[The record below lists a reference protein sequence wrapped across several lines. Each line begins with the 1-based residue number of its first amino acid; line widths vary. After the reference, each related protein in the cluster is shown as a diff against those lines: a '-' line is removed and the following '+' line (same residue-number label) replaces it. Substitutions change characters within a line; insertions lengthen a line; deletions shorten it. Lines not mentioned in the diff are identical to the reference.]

1 MAYEEMMESEFNVK
15 IKVIGV
21 GGAGNNAVNHM
32 VENGVKNVEF
42 IAVNTDKAALIKSLA
57 SYKVAI
63 GEKIT
68 KGHGAGGNPE
78 IGAKSADESAED
90 IAAAIRGADM
100 VFITAGMGGGTGT
113 GAAPLVAKIAR
124 DMGVLT
130 VAVVTKPFMFEGK
143 KRMTQAEAGIVKLSE
158 NVDSLLVIPN
168 ERLKQISTTKITFLN
183 AFAEANNVLKHGVS
197 SISDL
202 VSGFGTIN
210 LDFADVT
217 SIMKDAGLAHMG
229 VGSATGK
236 DKAEQAAKLAIS
248 SPLLET
254 SISGARG
261 ILINITAS
269 PDIGLDEMYAAV
281 DMVTKEAHPDSNNI
295 WGATFDPQMEDEM
308 RITVIA
314 TGFTA
319 SAKKPA
325 TKSATP
331 VAADTAVA
339 SSNEVEVETKAES
352 DDGFSEI
359 MDLLNR
365 GRK

>member
-229 VGSATGK
+229 VGAASGK

-319 SAKKPA
+319 TAKKAAVKAA
-325 TKSATP
+325 TAPVVDATNTS
-331 VAADTAVA
+331 D
-339 SSNEVEVETKAES
+339 EVEVETKAEADTDFS
-352 DDGFSEI
+352 DI

-365 GRK
+365 GRR

>member
-143 KRMTQAEAGIVKLSE
+143 KRMTQAEAGIIKLSE

-229 VGSATGK
+229 VGAASGK

-319 SAKKPA
+319 AAKK
-325 TKSATP
+325 ATP
-331 VAADTAVA
+331 KPAGTTADTVTTADA
-339 SSNEVEVETKAES
+339 VEVDTKPDA
-352 DDGFSEI
+352 DDGFDAI
-359 MDLLNR
+359 IGLLNR
-365 GRK
+365 GKK